1 MQIGGQEI
9 VAGRSY
15 SLPERWRGWRILSK
29 LLDESD
35 DSPELRSPGE
45 SEANMASG
53 RVMLKANGDHRSNPG
68 RGIEARAA
76 DFTPAGYEPSAP
88 FAPDRAGDARIP
100 SCHSFRVLFV
110 VRPGVADAACMRYR
124 GFNIIEAI
132 GQAGVEAAYLDD
144 RQIPDRLSFALGFDL
159 IVLVR
164 RQMSPEIA
172 LLMDMAR
179 RRSIPVLT
187 DLDDY
192 LFHEEVVPFVE
203 MYRNMPIDE
212 ARRSIARWRDVIL
225 LGDGFTTTTPHLL
238 DRAAGLGHPCYLIRN
253 GLNAAQIELSR
264 AALEEARRG
273 PKRDGVRL
281 GYFSGTR
288 THQDDFRLI
297 ADVLVQLLHEF
308 PRLSLTVAGDFD
320 LDEFRQFAPFA
331 DRVESRPFVD
341 WRLLPSEIARVDVNL
356 IPLQSSLF
364 TEGKSNLKY
373 YEAGLLKVPSI
384 ASPTQVFA
392 ASIENGANGMLANN
406 PAEWYRALRSLIS
419 EPELRRRMGERAY
432 EHVLKTYTP
441 PVVASEAIAAYR
453 DVIRRHRQARGI
465 AEDTST
471 VVMMIADLAAAVRDR
486 SSAVAL
492 GVGLKQAGAMVTL
505 LLPESA
511 DGLTATR
518 AFRMLAEH
526 YPGPT
531 PAVQVGGEIP
541 CCDLLIATDAHTSHR
556 ARQFEHRARR
566 AAYLLS
572 DGESISPPSCDPRD
586 ARPEPWDPGLTL
598 LVGDAAAAEMLGFV
612 GTGRGLLLPPWIN
625 RVPAPLSVAHRP
637 RVLLVAFAHGQPPQA
652 REQAAESLR
661 QLHAIDPDLRVVL
674 CGPAAELELPGL
686 AHERI
691 PGLSGEA
698 FERVLAER
706 PICLA
711 LSTWLRPPWIYD
723 VMAAGCPVVF
733 APWFLDRRCQD
744 TETTEGFITV
754 PLDAGAISG
763 AVGSLIHDTVRLG
776 ALAVRSAAHVR
787 EVSGADAAARLVLGL
802 LDASSRPADGP
813 GEDRPRPLALSTLS
827 LAS

>member
-9 VAGRSY
+9 VAGRSS
-15 SLPERWRGWRILSK
+15 SLRERWRGWRILSK
-29 LLDESD
+29 LLDESG
-35 DSPELRSPGE
+35 DSPELRALGE
-45 SEANMASG
+45 SEASMAAG
-53 RVMLKANGDHRSNPG
+53 RVMPKANGDHRSMPG
-68 RGIEARAA
+68 RSVESLPS
-76 DFTPAGYEPSAP
+76 DFGTTGYDPAAP

-124 GFNIIEAI
+124 AFNIIEAI
-132 GQAGVEAAYLDD
+132 GQEGIEAAYLDD
-144 RQIPDRLSFALGFDL
+144 RQIPDRLSYALGFDL

-225 LGDGFTTTTPHLL
+225 LGDGFVTTTPHLL
-238 DRAAGLGHPCYLIRN
+238 DRAAGLGQPCYLIRN

-264 AALEEARRG
+264 AAIEEAQGEPR
-273 PKRDGVRL
+273 RDGVRL

-308 PRLSLTVAGDFD
+308 PRLTLTVAGDFD

-331 DRVESRPFVD
+331 HRVESRPFVD
-341 WRLLPSEIARVDVNL
+341 WRLLPSEIARADINL
-356 IPLQSSLF
+356 IPLQSNLF

-373 YEAGLLKVPSI
+373 YEAGLLKVPSV
-384 ASPTQVFA
+384 ASPTEVFV
-392 ASIENGANGMLANN
+392 ASIEDGANGMLANN
-406 PAEWYRALRSLIS
+406 PAEWYRALRALIS

-465 AEDTST
+465 ADETPT
-471 VVMMIADLAAAVRDR
+471 VVMMIGDLAAAVRDR
-486 SSAVAL
+486 SAAVAL

-518 AFRMLAEH
+518 AFRMLADH
-526 YPGPT
+526 YAGPT

-541 CCDLLIATDAHTSHR
+541 CCDLLIATDAHTAHR

-566 AAYLLS
+566 AAYLVS
-572 DGESISPPSCDPRD
+572 ESESITPPTCDPRD

-598 LVGDAAAAEMLGFV
+598 LVGDAAAAEMLGLV
-612 GTGRGLLLPPWIN
+612 GTGRGLLLPPWIS
-625 RVPAPLSVAHRP
+625 RIPSPLSVAHRP

-661 QLHAIDPDLRVVL
+661 QLHAIDPDLRVIL
-674 CGPAAELELPGL
+674 CGPAADLELPGL

-698 FERVLAER
+698 FERILAER

-711 LSTWLRPPWIYD
+711 LSTWLRPPWIHD
-723 VMAAGCPVVF
+723 VMAAGCPIVF
-733 APWFLDRRCQD
+733 APWFVDRRRQD
-744 TETTEGFITV
+744 TEITEGFITI
-754 PLDAGAISG
+754 PLDAGAIAG
-763 AVGSLIHDTVRLG
+763 AVGSLIHDPVRLG
-776 ALAVRSAAHVR
+776 ALAVRSAARVR
-787 EVSGADAAARLVLGL
+787 EIAGADDAARLVLGL
-802 LDASSRPADGP
+802 LGEPDRPAGGP
-813 GEDRPRPLALSTLS
+813 GEDSSGSLTISALS